1 VDRIPAAVVPFGEL
15 REVVP
20 GAGAGKPIASEV
32 PPASLRDWLGAASP
46 LGHPGEI
53 IIPETFT
60 LTQAVRFIQETSGMV
75 YASPGIAT

>member
-32 PPASLRDWLGAASP
+32 PPASLGDWLGAASP
-46 LGHPGEI
+46 PGHPGE